1 MARPTKIGL
10 DYFPMDTDFFDDDKI
25 QFLSARF
32 GLKGESICTRL
43 MCKIYRDRGYYL
55 TWDDDTALLFAKRA
69 GDGVTLAF
77 VNDVVDEL
85 LKRGFFDEPIFK
97 SFSVLTSRGI
107 QRRYVRACTDSNRSE
122 LDIKP
127 EWDLIGFNGKETTF
141 PPEKTGLTGEENTQR
156 KGKETKGEESKQG
169 TARDTVSSPVNGR
182 VTEKD
187 FEEIWKLYP
196 NSQGKKNARRH
207 FFASVKTAADME
219 RIKKALDNYQL
230 SKNFKKG
237 FIKNGSTWFNEWQ
250 DWENP
255 KPAMMEDP
263 AANQPSGPGFIDFK
277 QQRKEAERKRF
288 LGEQ

>member
-1 MARPTKIGL
+1 MGRNPKVGL
-10 DYFPMDTDFFDDDKI
+10 SYFPLDTDFFDDEKI
-25 QFLSARF
+25 LFTVSRF
-32 GLKGESICTRL
+32 GVKCEGIIVRL
-43 MCKIYRDRGYYL
+43 MCRIYRNGYYL
-55 TWDDDTALLFAKRA
+55 EFNDDMALLVARSV
-69 GDGVTLAF
+69 GDVSLHGLVT
-77 VNDVVDEL
+77 DVVHEL
-85 LKRGFFDEPIFK
+85 VKRGFFNKDMFDR
-97 SFSVLTSRGI
+97 FSILTSRGF
-107 QRRYVRACTDSNRSE
+107 QKRYFKICSDSHRVSFA
-122 LDIKP
+122 IHP
-127 EWDLIGFNGKETTF
+127 QYDLISFPTQETQF
-141 PPEKTGLTGEENTQR
+141 PLEEIANPTEESAQT
-156 KGKETKGEESKQG
+156 KGKERKEKESKEG

-237 FIKNGSTWFNEWQ
+237 FIKNGSTWFNEWD
-250 DWENP
+250 DWVDP

-263 AANQPSGPGFIDFK
+263 AANQPPGPGFIDFR